1 MAQYSTSSVSSEHQ
15 TDRLT
20 NEIQQRHQVT
30 DCCPKLRQARDD
42 IQTSRVKRNA
52 VETHDTASSVT
63 PSLHQQLLL
72 LLQNLY
78 SAQIQAS
85 SSQRRWRIAKWG
97 TWLAGV
103 GKEVSFE
110 TAFERA
116 NGW

>member
-1 MAQYSTSSVSSEHQ
+1 MLLMSVQSANSLPEGSYRGGRKKEPPPPNMTPEQRQLWEMERDKKDKHNDSTLLLVSQH
-15 TDRLT
+15 R
-20 NEIQQRHQVT
+20 
-30 DCCPKLRQARDD
+30 
-42 IQTSRVKRNA
+42 
-52 VETHDTASSVT
+52 
-63 PSLHQQLLL
+63 SLLLL

-85 SSQRRWRIAKWG
+85 SSQRRWSIARWR